1 MKIKKGKLVE
11 KKLNKNIA
19 GDHYLLQLRAG
30 EKGSGKVLGQYEV
43 SRNTDGEAIASCKL
57 HKIANQLG
65 MEIVPNYPEWQKQN
79 QEFPDL

>member
-30 EKGSGKVLGQYEV
+30 EMGGGKVLGQFEV
-43 SRNTDGEAIASCKL
+43 QRNTDGEAIASREL
-57 HKIANQLG
+57 HKIANDLG
-65 MEIVPNYPEWQKQN
+65 MEIVPNYPE
-79 QEFPDL
+79 